1 MKSLKKTINI
11 DMYGCKLELIVTKD
25 IQAEVCRL
33 LKKAGLPDEFDG
45 GAEGMMLSFI
55 MEYYYLIIDEN
66 YLTHNTLAHEIYHA
80 VVRITEDRN
89 ITDEETQ
96 AWLAG
101 HITEFV
107 YKFIESKKLEVS
119 HGK

>member
-1 MKSLKKTINI
+1 
-11 DMYGCKLELIVTKD
+11 MYGCKLELIVTKD

-55 MEYYYLIIDEN
+55 MEYYYLIIDEK

-101 HITEFV
+101 HITQFV
-107 YKFIESKKLEVS
+107 YKFLESKKLEVS